1 MTEKARASK
10 RNPNVREVI
19 RQMKTVNNIFGS
31 IASKENILIAI
42 QRAARGKRKKWIVR
56 YALEHAD
63 EIADKLSDELQKRK
77 LAAE

>member
-1 MTEKARASK
+1 
-10 RNPNVREVI
+10 
-19 RQMKTVNNIFGS
+19 MKTVNNIFDS

-63 EIADKLSDELQKRK
+63 EIADKLSDELRSGSWRPNEIHRVKVINDGIQMKKR
-77 LAAE
+77 